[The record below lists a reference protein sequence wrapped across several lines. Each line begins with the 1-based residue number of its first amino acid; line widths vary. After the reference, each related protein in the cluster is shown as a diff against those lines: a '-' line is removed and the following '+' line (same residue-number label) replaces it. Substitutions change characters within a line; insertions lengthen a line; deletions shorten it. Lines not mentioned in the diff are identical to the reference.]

1 MSFSSSVKSVRFQLH
16 NSLDHSG
23 SMCDEERTQTIFSL
37 SSLRIRPFIFHRADD
52 SHQPQFSVN
61 SVSPPSGAVGDH
73 TVLSLGSR
81 AEIAGSDDMCRRQ
94 HNVGPPCIR
103 RTYHYRCGSFTQLN
117 SESKA
122 AVFCASASSST
133 NLQSFGLEGECK
145 STHHIARMSCAYDI
159 DAISAARTGAP
170 RVMFPLRMLSTRDAA
185 LHDRSQHERR
195 TCCRFGSAVEGRCPC
210 VLSLR

>member
-1 MSFSSSVKSVRFQLH
+1 MSFSSSSKSVRFQLH

-23 SMCDEERTQTIFSL
+23 GVCSEERTQTNLSL
-37 SSLRIRPFIFHRADD
+37 NSLRIRPFIFPRTDA
-52 SHQPQFSVN
+52 SHQTHFSVS
-61 SVSPPSGAVGDH
+61 SVSPPSGAVGEH
-73 TVLSLGSR
+73 TAPSLGSR
-81 AEIAGSDDMCRRQ
+81 TEIAGSDSMCRRQ
-94 HNVGPPCIR
+94 HNVDPPCNH
-103 RTYHYRCGSFTQLN
+103 RTYHYHCGSFTQFN

-133 NLQSFGLEGECK
+133 NLKSFGLEGECK

-159 DAISAARTGAP
+159 DACSAARTGAP

-185 LHDRSQHERR
+185 LHDRLQHERR

-210 VLSLR
+210 ELSLR